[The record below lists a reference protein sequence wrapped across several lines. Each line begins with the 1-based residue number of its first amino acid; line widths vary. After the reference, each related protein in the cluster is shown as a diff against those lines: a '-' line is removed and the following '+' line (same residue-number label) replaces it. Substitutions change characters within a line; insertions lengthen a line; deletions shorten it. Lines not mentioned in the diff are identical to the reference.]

1 METELQNVTSPGKV
15 PALPDAWAERIFE
28 RLENFYGQKWHDSLG
43 GIERN
48 RVRQAWAEELAE
60 YSGDEI
66 ATGLHSCRSRMW
78 PPSLP
83 EFLLL
88 CRPLNDPR
96 ADWAEACEQMALRL
110 RDGSDIWSRPQVYWA
125 AVAIGAHD
133 LHTLAYDQCKARWQ
147 RALDNAKSAPIPP
160 VHAALPAP
168 GEQSVPRDEARR
180 RAAELAEQV
189 AASVAKQPGKQWAVG
204 LLKKEAASAQDV
216 PNVAIGAW
224 RQVLGFDDTISA
236 ADALAQLEKTQ

>member
-1 METELQNVTSPGKV
+1 M
-15 PALPDAWAERIFE
+15 
-28 RLENFYGQKWHDSLG
+28 ENFYGAKWNDSLG
-43 GIERN
+43 GISRER
-48 RVRQAWAEELAE
+48 VKQAWGEELAD
-60 YSGDEI
+60 YTPDEI
-66 ATGLHSCRSRMW
+66 AVGLQACRSRTW
-78 PPSLP
+78 PPTLP

-168 GEQSVPRDEARR
+168 GEQSVSREEARR
-180 RAAELAEQV
+180 RIAELAGKV
-189 AASVAKQPGKQWAVG
+189 AAIEARKPGNKWAVD
-204 LLKKEAASAQDV
+204 LLRREAASAKDV

-224 RQVLGFDDTISA
+224 RSVLGFDDSISA
-236 ADALAQLEKTQ
+236 ADAVKQLETKP

>member
-1 METELQNVTSPGKV
+1 MDNPPSETSQQTV
-15 PALPDAWAERIFE
+15 PALPEWAGEEIFRFME
-28 RLENFYGQKWHDSLG
+28 DRYGAKWIDSLG
-43 GIERN
+43 GIPRERVK
-48 RVRQAWAEELAE
+48 RAWREDLIG
-60 YSGDEI
+60 YTPGEI
-66 ATGLHSCRSRMW
+66 KRGLNACRSRTW
-78 PPSLP
+78 PPTLP

-88 CRPLNDPR
+88 CKPLNDPR

-160 VHAALPAP
+160 VLAALPEP
-168 GEQSVPRDEARR
+168 GEQSVPREEARR
-180 RAAELAEQV
+180 RTAELAQKV
-189 AASVAKQPGKQWAVG
+189 AAIDGKQPGKQWAVD
-204 LLKKEAASAQDV
+204 LLRREAASAKDV

-224 RQVLGFDDTISA
+224 RQALGFDDHISP
-236 ADALAQLEKTQ
+236 ADALAKLEKAA